1 MDKPLRTIDLETWNP
16 PLRSG
21 DRQPAEEVKQENWQE
36 PQQVSD

>member
-16 PLRSG
+16 LLQSG
-21 DRQPAEEVKQENWQE
+21 DRQPTEEVGQESWQQ